1 MRTVTKKKK
10 MQRTQ
15 VEIHLQRN
23 FIVISPF
30 LESSQI
36 AGYNTFRDI
45 GSINCFFFK
54 IPHLAWNKSKTK
66 STQNQPIKQ
75 RTVTCFEGERKTS
88 MNFSLKLQLEKKERQ
103 VLIADGDATV
113 LHKVE
118 QQKKKEHQSIT
129 PPGPQSA
136 VLSRELYGVDTVEF
150 THYVIYDLLL
160 VWMKVESGFLY
171 FISLQ
176 LRYQQHQRCTKNLGI

>member
-1 MRTVTKKKK
+1 MTVSRSVYHEVQQCSDGYIGLTCPKAVSF
-10 MQRTQ
+10 QC
-15 VEIHLQRN
+15 N
-23 FIVISPF
+23 SVIC
-30 LESSQI
+30 L
-36 AGYNTFRDI
+36 
-45 GSINCFFFK
+45 
-54 IPHLAWNKSKTK
+54 
-66 STQNQPIKQ
+66 
-75 RTVTCFEGERKTS
+75 
-88 MNFSLKLQLEKKERQ
+88 FSLKLWKERQ